1 MSAKS
6 NLLKK
11 KTITIINTRR
21 SCLCCGGSGH
31 TPGGTVQASRFKNLK
46 VSGSIT
52 IENDCAVCKG
62 SGIVSA
68 PIRKVLKQDRRGPIV
83 I

>member
-6 NLLKK
+6 NLLTK
-11 KTITIINTRR
+11 KTITVASTRR
-21 SCLCCGGSGH
+21 SCICCSGSGSVAGQ
-31 TPGGTVQASRFKNLK
+31 TLNASRFKNLK

-52 IENDCAVCKG
+52 IENECNVCHG
-62 SGIVSA
+62 TGIVLSTV
-68 PIRKVLKQDRRGPIV
+68 RKVLRRDRNRPVV